1 MSQLTNLMRRASF
14 LISSPDLQRCPPD
27 EGREIAFAGRSN
39 AGKSSALNTLCDQR
53 KLAKTSKTPGR
64 TQMINFF
71 SLSEEFR
78 LVDLPGYGYAKV
90 PIATKQVWQKAMSH
104 YLSNRD
110 CLVGLILV
118 MDIRRPL
125 TDFDIMMVDWAEKFE
140 MPCHILLTKSDKLSR
155 GQAKSTLLHVQKEL
169 NGRSIPISLQT
180 FSSIKE
186 ENCMLFTHLS
196 VKEDSHTLYGF
207 SDENERALFR
217 GLISVSGVGP
227 STAQVVLSTFS
238 PNETKQYI
246 ITADVAALQSVKGI
260 GAKTAQRIIID
271 LKDKLGKGITT
282 TDIPLYQDNDLR
294 MQALSA
300 LVALGFSK
308 KVAEQKVDKTLRNSS
323 EDLSVEALVKSA
335 LSQM

>member
-1 MSQLTNLMRRASF
+1 MGAQKLLRGAEFLTSA
-14 LISSPDLQRCPPD
+14 PDLARCPPS

-39 AGKSSALNTLCDQR
+39 AGKSSAINAICDQK

-64 TQMINFF
+64 TQLINFF
-71 SLSEEFR
+71 SLNDDLR

-180 FSSIKE
+180 FSAPKKE
-186 ENCMLFTHLS
+186 GI
-196 VKEDSHTLYGF
+196 D
-207 SDENERALFR
+207 DAQ
-217 GLISVSGVGP
+217 GLIMEWL
-227 STAQVVLSTFS
+227 T
-238 PNETKQYI
+238 
-246 ITADVAALQSVKGI
+246 
-260 GAKTAQRIIID
+260 
-271 LKDKLGKGITT
+271 
-282 TDIPLYQDNDLR
+282 
-294 MQALSA
+294 
-300 LVALGFSK
+300 
-308 KVAEQKVDKTLRNSS
+308 S
-323 EDLSVEALVKSA
+323 EPE
-335 LSQM
+335 